1 MPITAKQ
8 FDNLLLCSPCADNL
22 VYEPAD
28 ISVQCGNEVAGY
40 EDVRICYGCQ
50 GTDAWR
56 GADGPEVKQPADAL
70 AAWDDSTLAER
81 NAAIVDLVGEPVMR
95 EAGDRR

>member
-1 MPITAKQ
+1 MPITANQ
-8 FDNLLLCSPCADNL
+8 VDELDFCSPCYDNL

-28 ISVQCGNEVAGY
+28 GRIWRGKDGGLETLHICFECQS
-40 EDVRICYGCQ
+40 DV
-50 GTDAWR
+50 AWR
-56 GADGPEVKQPADAL
+56 GVTCEPARQPADAL
-70 AAWDDSTLAER
+70 AAWDGSTLAER